1 MGSDPER
8 RTRQSGG
15 KEEAVVTPRTF
26 KRTAARQ
33 DLIDHYVDLAG
44 VAGEAVADRFL
55 VRAEQSFAE
64 LAAQPEMGAP
74 LALRRPDLVELRKW
88 RVRDFEDV
96 LIFYR
101 PRPDGV
107 SIVRVLHGAIDWWR
121 LLGLV

>member
-1 MGSDPER
+1 M
-8 RTRQSGG
+8 
-15 KEEAVVTPRTF
+15 TPRTF
-26 KRTAARQ
+26 KRAAARQ
-33 DLIDHYVDLAG
+33 DLIDHYVYLAG
-44 VAGEAVADRFL
+44 VAGDAVADRFL
-55 VRAEQSFAE
+55 VRAEQSFAD

-74 LALRRPDLVELRKW
+74 LVLRNPQIVGLRKW

-107 SIVRVLHGAIDWWR
+107 SIVRVLHGAMDWWR